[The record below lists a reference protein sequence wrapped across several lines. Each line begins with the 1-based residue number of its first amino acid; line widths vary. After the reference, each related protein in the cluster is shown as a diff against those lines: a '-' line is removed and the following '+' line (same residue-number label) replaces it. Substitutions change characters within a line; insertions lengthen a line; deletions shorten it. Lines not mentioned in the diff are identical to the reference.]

1 MASLLISLVFGVS
14 VSIIAWVI
22 YKIFAGVQ
30 EEDRTYLDALPSGF
44 RLTWPLVRLFVEYF
58 GPRISQEYRLKM
70 QKKLKKAGA
79 DYAISPE
86 QFLGGKIIGAIIGV
100 SFGVIVAVVVET
112 GPILTVSMLGL
123 LGYIYPSIWLNEISQ
138 KRAKEIFRALP
149 FFLDIITLCVESGS
163 NLSGGLKQ
171 SVDKGPDGPLKTEV
185 NRMMR
190 EMRAGKSRAEALRA
204 MADRVDMT
212 AITSLVSSLIQ
223 AEKMG
228 SNIGPVLRSN
238 AEQRR
243 EERFQKAEKMA
254 MEAPVKLLG
263 PLVMFIF
270 PNTFIV
276 LFFLLMVKAV
286 QEDIISWAPLVKGL
300 AWPG

>member
-1 MASLLISLVFGVS
+1 MASLLISLVFGI
-14 VSIIAWVI
+14 SISILVWVV

-30 EEDRTYLDALPSGF
+30 EEDRTYLDILPSGF
-44 RLTWPLVRLFVEYF
+44 RLIWPLVRLFVEYF

-86 QFLGGKIIGAIIGV
+86 QFLGGKIIGAIIGIC
-100 SFGVIVAVVVET
+100 FGVIVAVVVET